1 MGMVGVGLLA
11 AGFMLMLLARASGTF
26 AHWYSTHIY
35 RIWVNTTG
43 RIMGVFPFSVSEVL
57 LYLLILWILL
67 SA

>member
-35 RIWVNTTG
+35 RIWV
-43 RIMGVFPFSVSEVL
+43 RRQVELWACFRF
-57 LYLLILWILL
+57 LYQRCFCIF
-67 SA
+67 